1 MYRPEERFFGGFTP
15 NDGTIEF
22 YGRIKALARP
32 EHIVLDFGAGRGAW
46 FEDDVCEYRRQTQA
60 LKGHVREVIAADI
73 DQIVLSNR
81 SSDRNIMINDTVPL
95 PDASVDII
103 IADYV
108 LEHVRDPVAFANEV
122 RRLLK
127 PSGLFCARTPHKYCY
142 VAIGARMIPNAKH
155 AAYLRD
161 LQPDRKSEDVFPTCY
176 KMNTLSDIHKYFADF
191 EDSSYTF
198 RTDPAYFLGNRT
210 IYKALEVAQNLM
222 PSWFSGNIFA
232 FMRKSA

>member
-1 MYRPEERFFGGFTP
+1 MYRPEDRFFGGFTP

-22 YGRIKALARP
+22 YGRIKALARSD
-32 EHIVLDFGAGRGAW
+32 HVVLDFGAGRGAW
-46 FEDDVCEYRRQTQA
+46 FEDDVCVYRRETQA

-73 DQIVLSNR
+73 DEVVVGNR
-81 SSDRNIMINDTVPL
+81 SSDRNVVIKDTVPL

-108 LEHVRDPVAFANEV
+108 LEHVQDPVAFANEV

-127 PSGLFCARTPHKYCY
+127 PSGFFCARTPHKYCY
-142 VAIGARMIPNAKH
+142 VAIAARMIPNAKH
-155 AAYLRD
+155 ANYLRD
-161 LQPDRKSEDVFPTCY
+161 LQPNRKSEDVFPTHY
-176 KMNTLSDIHKYFADF
+176 KMNTISDINKYFGGF

-210 IYKALEVAQNLM
+210 IYKVLEAVHHVT
-222 PSWFSGNIFA
+222 PSFFSGNIFA
-232 FMRKSA
+232 FLRKLL